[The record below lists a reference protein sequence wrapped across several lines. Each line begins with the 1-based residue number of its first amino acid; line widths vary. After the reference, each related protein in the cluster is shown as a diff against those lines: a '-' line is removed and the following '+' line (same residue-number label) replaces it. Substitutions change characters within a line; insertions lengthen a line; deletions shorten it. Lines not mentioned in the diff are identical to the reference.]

1 MTHRSLAF
9 ALVAT
14 LAASAFS
21 LDADQALQI
30 GRSFLVAGEPGMT
43 QAELDHLRV
52 RSRDSVQSMY
62 RWEVMATQHGQSVF
76 LDDATG
82 EVTMYGR
89 ANLYE
94 RAMGGP
100 ASRSV
105 SAKGKPFYASEPEL
119 VAGAR
124 AKLDKL
130 DWRPGP
136 DASHR
141 PLPKPDPNGE
151 IPRSLI
157 TITFSEHPNGYQA
170 YGVGNFCLITL
181 DSLSG
186 ETVEIQRQIGFSY
199 QTPNVRISAADAL
212 AIAQEHGF
220 GDGVTIDGPR
230 YQQMPPLSTGLGE
243 RAKGY
248 VRDKFLPLV
257 YWAHGGGPEGFI
269 AADDGEVLW
278 VSKRQS
284 GLATHP
290 PQPAP
295 SAALDPALWGVGAL
309 AALGGGLLLFTW
321 ARAKRS

>member
-14 LAASAFS
+14 LAASAFA
-21 LDADQALQI
+21 LDADQARQI
-30 GRSFLVAGEPGMT
+30 GRSFLVAREPGMT

-89 ANLYE
+89 AKLYE

-199 QTPNVRISAADAL
+199 QTPNVRISAHDAL
-212 AIAQEHGF
+212 AIARERGF
-220 GDGVTIDGPR
+220 GEGVSIDGPR

-248 VRDKFLPLV
+248 VRDKVLPLV
-257 YWAHGGGPEGFI
+257 YWAHGGGLEGFI

-284 GLATHP
+284 GLAIHP

-295 SAALDPALWGVGAL
+295 SPSLDPALWGVGAL
-309 AALGGGLLLFTW
+309 AAFGGGLLLFTR
-321 ARAKRS
+321 RANR